1 MREKLEI
8 IACLFA
14 IAAASAAACVAFLCI
29 ICAPLAVIGYTIYKC
44 ISLFR

>member
-8 IACLFA
+8 IACLCA
-14 IAAASAAACVAFLCI
+14 LAAASLAAFTALLFI
-29 ICAPLAVIGYTIYKC
+29 ICAPFAIAGFTIYKC